1 MKIRQILSTAGLFL
15 SSLAYTYAQTTCPP
29 PIPGAPGCYQTSRP
43 NNGNPLTNWPPA
55 PNQEC
60 CNAVPLCQPLNFIDN
75 GIIVPEGA
83 PAGVLFPGCVQ
94 DELPVP
100 ANTCFSNNEKA
111 TTWYKWQIRPLPGGP
126 TAPGS
131 PAGKLRFKI
140 IPLDALDDPNYDP
153 ATDQGAIGYGET
165 DYDFL
170 LFKIPGNISGN
181 DGAACTAIKNS
192 TIITNNNTVIASCN
206 WTGVRGPTGLFEP
219 GTGTANAQGPAV
231 RFNKPLSVKV
241 GDIFYLAIDNF
252 SVNQQGFYVDFR
264 GLEAPDDSTAI
275 VNPPPADN
283 IKIARIKNPECA
295 SKQMVLTFTSPVR
308 CDSVRPEKF
317 TLIGGINPPYV
328 ITNIA
333 PEGGCNPGGQDTSFV
348 FTISP
353 DNPDTTICLV
363 VSEEI
368 KDICGN
374 RVLRDTAC
382 FRLNYPIPL
391 TFGIVGNQPSCG
403 ITKIDIQFAHKVKCD
418 SVKPNKFRIVFRDE
432 NQSYVDFGGVTKVDR
447 TNNLPC
453 SSGTLDSLYTLTFSK
468 ATIDSTNLFLMLN
481 GEILDKC
488 NNPVIY
494 DTINFRIDRFLSVFA
509 DTNKA
514 CPKVPINLS
523 AILDSTFNAVPS
535 QVLTYYWRD
544 LTDNQ
549 ILIES
554 DSVIFT
560 NDINSKVKLIKDK
573 FYPQNATYRVYV
585 LHKSNECLDSAD
597 VPVLFAAKPNVLQFS
612 PLAYCF
618 GESIV
623 LKPEVANAKLNELEY
638 SWTRKPQSSALG
650 IDSTLSFEVNDSTI
664 AGGLNQTYVLNVS
677 YLPDLGG
684 CKAIAQEVPIRFGR
698 KISPKINLDS
708 ALRFASILPAD
719 FVFGNT
725 SSFTPAKFGAQYL
738 WEFGNTQTKT
748 VNGTIDVMNTYND
761 PGSFVVKLT
770 AYDSLF
776 ATPTS
781 EPKICKNTDQI
792 EIGTQNLIPSLVTSN
807 GDGINDNFYIKGM
820 RPNSFNMKLYDR
832 WGKKVAEQT
841 PFEVNQAEES
851 KGGFDVKDIGPGTY
865 YYILTEIR
873 SGKNLVGWISITKEK
888 L

>member
-1 MKIRQILSTAGLFL
+1 MKIRQILTTTSLFL
-15 SSLAYTYAQTTCPP
+15 SSLAVSIAQTCPP
-29 PIPGAPGCYQTSRP
+29 PIPGAPGCFQTSRP
-43 NNGNPLTNWPPA
+43 NNGNPLTNWPPS

-75 GIIVPEGA
+75 GVIVPEGA

-126 TAPGS
+126 TAVGS

-153 ATDQGAIGYGET
+153 ATDQGAIGYGQT

-181 DGAACTAIKNS
+181 DGAACGAIKNS
-192 TIITNNNTVIASCN
+192 SIITNNNTVIASCN

-283 IKIARIKNPECA
+283 IKFAKIKNPECA
-295 SKQMVLTFTSPVR
+295 SRLFTLTFSSAVR
-308 CDSVRPEKF
+308 CDSVRPDKF
-317 TLIGGINPPYV
+317 TITGINPPYV
-328 ITNIA
+328 ITSIV

-348 FTISP
+348 FQISP
-353 DNPDTTICLV
+353 DTPDTTLKIIV
-363 VSEEI
+363 TNEI
-368 KDICGN
+368 RDICGN
-374 RVLRDTAC
+374 RVIQDTAKL
-382 FRLNYPIPL
+382 RIEYPVPL
-391 TFGIVGNQPSCG
+391 TFGIVGDQPSCG
-403 ITKIDIQFAHKVKCD
+403 ITKIKIAFAHKVYCD
-418 SVKPNKFRIVFRDE
+418 SLKPSKFRIVRKDQTTGLL
-432 NQSYVDFGGVTKVDR
+432 NDFGDVSQIARANGLSCTA
-447 TNNLPC
+447 
-453 SSGTLDSLYTLTFSK
+453 GTLDSLYILTFSK
-468 ATIDSTNLFLMLN
+468 AVIDSSNLFV
-481 GEILDKC
+481 ILQDIIKDKC
-488 NNPVIY
+488 GNPVIY
-494 DTINFRIDRFLSVFA
+494 DTLNFKINPFLSVVA

-523 AILDSTFNAVPS
+523 AILDSTFNQVPS

-544 LTDNQ
+544 LTDNK
-549 ILIES
+549 ILEEG

-573 FYPQNATYRVYV
+573 FFPQNVTYRVYV
-585 LHKSNECLDSAD
+585 LHKQNTCLDSAD

-618 GESIV
+618 GESV
-623 LKPEVANAKLNELEY
+623 LLKPIVANAKLSELEY
-638 SWTRKPQSSALG
+638 SWSRKPLSTVLAT
-650 IDSTLSFEVNDSTI
+650 DSLLSFEVNDSTI
-664 AGGLNQTYVLNVS
+664 ANGLSQNYVLNVS
-677 YLPDLGG
+677 YLPEFGG
-684 CKAIAQEVPIRFGR
+684 CKAIVQEIPVKFGR
-698 KISPKINLDS
+698 KIMPKINLDS

-719 FVFGNT
+719 FSFGNT
-725 SSFTPAKFGAQYL
+725 SSFSPAKTGAQYL
-738 WEFGNTQTKT
+738 WDFGNNQTKT
-748 VNGTIDVMNTYND
+748 VNGNIEVTTTYND
-761 PGSFVVKLT
+761 PGSYMVKLT

-776 ATPTS
+776 STPTS
-781 EPKICKNTDQI
+781 EPKICKNSDQI

-807 GDGINDNFYIKGM
+807 GDGVNDNFYIKGM

-832 WGKKVAEQT
+832 WGKKIAEQT
-841 PFEVNQAEES
+841 PFKVDQSNEAN
-851 KGGFDVKDIGPGTY
+851 GGLDVKDVGPGIY

-873 SGKNLVGWISITKEK
+873 SGKNMVGWISITKEK